1 MGLPSL
7 VAVAA
12 LEKNKIATTN
22 AFLILIE
29 VQFEGATIR
38 VVNNTE
44 DIEWP
49 AGSGQIWTAFPFR
62 LGDLTEDSRGE
73 FPSWQLKISN
83 VSKTMSRY
91 LEQYK
96 GGTDVK
102 VVLRVVM
109 SEHLDLAEPVMYE
122 TFSVEDTGQDAI
134 WAMFNLGPAF
144 STKRRFPPETYR
156 KNFCQ
161 FKFKGIRCGYNGSAA
176 ECNKTLKRC
185 RELGNSVRF
194 GGEPGISGEGAYRYY
209 V

>member
-7 VAVAA
+7 AAVAA

-29 VQFEGATIR
+29 VQFEGTTIR
-38 VVNNTE
+38 VVNNNQ

-49 AGSGQIWTAFPFR
+49 AGSGQVWVSFPFR
-62 LGDLTEDSRGE
+62 LGDITEDSRGE
-73 FPSWQLKISN
+73 LPSWQLKISN
-83 VSKTMSRY
+83 VSKTMERY

-109 SEHLDLAEPVMYE
+109 SEHLDLAEPVIHE
-122 TFSVEDTGQDAI
+122 TFSVENTSSDAL
-134 WAMFNLGPAF
+134 WSMFNLGPAF
-144 STKRRFPPETYR
+144 STKQRFPPETYR

>member
-7 VAVAA
+7 SAVAA

-29 VQFEGATIR
+29 VQFDETTIR
-38 VVNNTE
+38 VVNNNQ
-44 DIEWP
+44 DVEWP
-49 AGSGQIWTAFPFR
+49 AGSGQIWVAFPFR
-62 LGDLTEDSRGE
+62 LGDITEDSRGE
-73 FPSWQLKISN
+73 FPSWQLRISN
-83 VSKTMSRY
+83 VTKTMERY

-102 VVLRVVM
+102 VILRVVM

-122 TFSVEDTGQDAI
+122 TFSVENTSSDAL
-134 WAMFNLGPAF
+134 WSMFNLGPAF

-194 GGEPGISGEGAYRYY
+194 GGEPGIPGEGAYRYH

>member
-7 VAVAA
+7 SAVAA

-29 VQFEGATIR
+29 VQFEGVTIR
-38 VVNNTE
+38 VVNNNQ

-62 LGDLTEDSRGE
+62 LGDITEDSRGE

-83 VSKTMSRY
+83 VTKTMERY

-102 VVLRVVM
+102 VILRVVM

-122 TFSVEDTGQDAI
+122 TFSVENTSSDAL
-134 WAMFNLGPAF
+134 WSMFNLGPAF

>member
-7 VAVAA
+7 SAVAA

-29 VQFEGATIR
+29 VQFDGITIR
-38 VVNNTE
+38 VVNNNQ
-44 DIEWP
+44 DVEWP

-62 LGDLTEDSRGE
+62 LGDITEDSRGE

-83 VSKTMSRY
+83 VTKTMERY

-102 VVLRVVM
+102 VILRVVM

-122 TFSVEDTGQDAI
+122 TFSVENTSSDAL
-134 WAMFNLGPAF
+134 WSMFNLGPAF

>member
-7 VAVAA
+7 SAVAA

-38 VVNNTE
+38 VVNNTQ
-44 DIEWP
+44 DVEWP
-49 AGSGQIWTAFPFR
+49 AGSGQVWTAFPFR
-62 LGDLTEDSRGE
+62 LGDTTEDSRGE

-83 VSKTMSRY
+83 VSKTMERY

-102 VVLRVVM
+102 VILRVVM
-109 SEHLDLAEPVMYE
+109 SEHLDLEEPVMYE
-122 TFSVEDTGQDAI
+122 TFSVENTSSDAL
-134 WAMFNLGPAF
+134 WSMFNLGPAF
-144 STKRRFPPETYR
+144 STKRRVPPETFR
-156 KNFCQ
+156 KNFCP
-161 FKFKGIRCGYNGSAA
+161 FKTGDIRCGYTGS
-176 ECNKTLKRC
+176 EKCEEKTLRRC
-185 RELGNSVRF
+185 RQLGNSHRF
-194 GGEPGISGEGAYRYY
+194 GGEPGIPGEGAYRYY